1 MKLYHG
7 SNVEVKV
14 PQILKPN
21 RELDF
26 GNGFYTT
33 TNLDQAIAFARRVT
47 RNRGVGVATVSF
59 YEIDEDVAFPLCNVV
74 KFEGVCNSWLDF
86 VCDNRDGSYCG
97 PAYDFAFGPVANDD
111 VYETLQLYVNG
122 AISRAYTMER
132 LKVKELFNQLV
143 FKTDKALAF
152 LRFIRAEVLDERG

>member
-7 SNVEVKV
+7 SNAEVKV

-26 GNGFYTT
+26 GTGFYTT

-47 RNRGVGVATVSF
+47 RNRGVGVATVSA

-74 KFEGVCNSWLDF
+74 KFECVCDAWLDF
-86 VCDNRDGSYCG
+86 VCDNRDGTYCG
-97 PAYDFAFGPVANDD
+97 PTYDLAFGPVANDD
-111 VYETLQLYVNG
+111 VYRTLYLYRAGEIDREETFK
-122 AISRAYTMER
+122 R
-132 LKVKELFNQLV
+132 LKVKTLYNQLV
-143 FKTDKALAF
+143 FATPLALS
-152 LRFIRAEVLDERG
+152 FIRFKGSEVYDA